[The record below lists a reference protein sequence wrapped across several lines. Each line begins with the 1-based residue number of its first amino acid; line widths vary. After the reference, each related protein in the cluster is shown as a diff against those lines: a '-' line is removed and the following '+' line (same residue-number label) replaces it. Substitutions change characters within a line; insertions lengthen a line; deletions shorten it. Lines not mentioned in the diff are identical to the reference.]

1 MLSRM
6 EVTEPP
12 KAAPTEIDA
21 SISSADSGSIENVNG
36 IRIAMAT
43 GPPRP
48 GSTPTHSPITVPTIM
63 NRNCLSC
70 SAAMRPR
77 MRWSSISARPQ
88 RELVDEPVAHQ
99 AVGKV
104 DVQQIRAD
112 HREYRHRDDRD
123 EHQLPAVGVSHQ
135 HRHQQHRR
143 ERGDDEADQP
153 ER

>member
-1 MLSRM
+1 MLSRI

-12 KAAPTEIDA
+12 NAAPTEIDA
-21 SISSADSGSIENVNG
+21 SISSAESGSIENVNG

-48 GSTPTHSPITVPTIM
+48 GSTPTQSPITVPTIM

-70 SAAMRPR
+70 SAAVRPR
-77 MRWSSISARPQ
+77 MRLSSISARPQ
-88 RELVDEPVAHQ
+88 RKRVDEPVAHQ

-112 HREYRHRDDRD
+112 NGERRHRHHRD
-123 EHQLPAVGVSHQ
+123 EHQLAAV
-135 HRHQQHRR
+135 
-143 ERGDDEADQP
+143 
-153 ER
+153 